1 MKIAIS
7 ILLLVLVNATMILGL
22 APVFVET
29 EELQQLREMSSL
41 TNLKII
47 DCTLD
52 DNAVMSY
59 HQSHIPGS

>member
-52 DNAVMSY
+52 DNAVMGY
-59 HQSHIPGS
+59 HQAHIPGS